1 MRRRSIG
8 YPLALGITLAVV
20 AGALAVGWQLLVVGD
35 IEPVTR
41 GLTPIHWTLVILGS
55 VFFVLLIVGLL
66 LLCAWLVREMRVN
79 QRQEAFLDAVT
90 HEMKTPLAS
99 LRLYLETLERRDPSP
114 ERRRVFVERM
124 GQDIERLERTVNQVL
139 VVARAEGAQSVR
151 FESVDLRAVI
161 SECIDEL
168 HERNNLSEHP
178 IELSVSGPGY
188 AWGSREELVVIFR
201 NLLANAVKYS
211 APRSRTKV
219 TVEPAGGDRVRVSV
233 SDFGIGIDRT
243 ELRKIFRRFYRTG
256 RDVQQAAGLGL
267 GLFIVRQL
275 VRRQGGRVDAESE
288 GRGKGSLFAVTLRT
302 GPRGSA
308 QPASSVAATESSA

>member
-20 AGALAVGWQLLVVGD
+20 AGALAVGWQLLVVGEL
-35 IEPVTR
+35 EPVTR
-41 GLTPIHWTLVILGS
+41 GLTPLHWTLVILGS

-99 LRLYLETLERRDPSP
+99 LRLYLDTLERRDPSP

-124 GQDIERLERTVNQVL
+124 GQDIERLERTVQQVL
-139 VVARAEGAQSVR
+139 VVARAEGAQKAR
-151 FESVDLRAVI
+151 FESVDLAAVI
-161 SECIDEL
+161 GECIDEL
-168 HERNNLSEHP
+168 EQRHESAEH
-178 IELSVSGPGY
+178 SVALRVDGPGFV
-188 AWGSREELVVIFR
+188 WGSREELVVIFR
-201 NLLANAVKYS
+201 NLLANAIKYS
-211 APRSRTKV
+211 SPGSRTEV
-219 TVEPAGGDRVRVSV
+219 SVEPRGEDRVRVAIA
-233 SDFGIGIDRT
+233 DRGIGIDRT
-243 ELRKIFRRFYRTG
+243 ELRKIFRRFYRAG

-275 VRRQGGRVDAESE
+275 VKRQGGRVDAESE
-288 GRGKGSLFAVTLRT
+288 GRGQGSLFSVTLRT
-302 GPRGSA
+302 APRGGH
-308 QPASSVAATESSA
+308 QPAPRVRAEEGVA